1 MLRARLR
8 VLYVS
13 KKILNATFLSGLV
26 SLGLL
31 VAANLLG
38 FGYIEIMLCMLGTNI
53 LYFSFLLH
61 ANFKVK
67 ATVVAGN

>member
-13 KKILNATFLSGLV
+13 KKIFNATFFSGLI

-31 VAANLLG
+31 LAANLLG
-38 FGYIEIMLCMLGTNI
+38 FGYKEIMLSMLVTNV
-53 LYFSFLLH
+53 LYFLFLLH
-61 ANFKVK
+61 AYLKTK
-67 ATVVAGN
+67 AAVVAGS